1 MPKKREYPENICYAC
16 AIANGGKWLDGHMA
30 TFHIEYC
37 GWCGKIQPVTEPRD
51 YGYPKFTIKR
61 SPRRGGKTMKLA
73 TIPKPDSLGEYKSLP
88 GRVRDALYDLDMAE
102 RSYREAL
109 QVEGIKTPDEDTL

>member
-1 MPKKREYPENICYAC
+1 
-16 AIANGGKWLDGHMA
+16 
-30 TFHIEYC
+30 
-37 GWCGKIQPVTEPRD
+37 
-51 YGYPKFTIKR
+51 
-61 SPRRGGKTMKLA
+61 MKLA
-73 TIPKPDSLGEYKSLP
+73 TIPKPDSLGEYQSLP